1 MNEKEKDANKTEE
14 NREYFHLIPNS
25 VFYDDNLTDK
35 QKLIFSEIF
44 QLTQKNGY
52 CYASNSYL
60 SRKMKVDRTTII
72 RAINRLKELGYID
85 SELTY
90 EDYSYRVRIRKI
102 TINGSRANLH
112 PSGASATMQVQECN
126 NDGGTNAMGDSGTN
140 ATYNNINMNDI
151 NNNDIYSRA
160 DEKNDELIDQVVNYL
175 NEKTGKDF
183 KATTKQT
190 VSLIKARAKDGNS
203 FDDFK
208 KVIDTKTNQWLSNPD
223 MNRYLRPQTLF
234 GTKFESYLQEYSPK
248 NSFEQSSDDFDKS
261 VRERLQNGRTF

>member
-1 MNEKEKDANKTEE
+1 MNEKEKDTNQNEE

-25 VFYDDNLTDK
+25 VFYDDELTDK

-72 RAINRLKELGYID
+72 RAINRLKELDYIE

-112 PSGASATMQVQECN
+112 PSGSSATMQVQECN
-126 NDGGTNAMGDSGTN
+126 NDGGTNATGDSGTD

-160 DEKNDELIDQVVNYL
+160 DEKNDELINHVVNYL
-175 NEKTGKDF
+175 NERTGKDF
-183 KATTKQT
+183 KGNAKQT
-190 VSLIKARAKDGNS
+190 VSLIKARVRDGYS
-203 FDDFK
+203 LDDFK
-208 KVIDTKTNQWLSNPD
+208 KVIDTKTNQWQSKPD
-223 MNRYLRPQTLF
+223 MNKYLRPQTLF
-234 GTKFESYLQEYSPK
+234 GTKFEAYLQEYSYNNRFN
-248 NSFEQSSDDFDKS
+248 NSNEINKYDF
-261 VRERLQNGRTF
+261 